1 MDTGPVTT
9 ERSSEIP
16 VAAADDD
23 RRGYRYRLVA
33 GLATAVVERG
43 YSATTIADIVRH
55 ARVSKRTF
63 YEHFSDKESCF
74 LAAYAAGSRLLR
86 RAVED
91 AVEGETDW
99 SQRVHAGVHAYL
111 GALASQ
117 PALSRTLLL
126 EVPAAG
132 PRAIALRRRELG
144 RFAQMIGDL
153 ARRDAAEHPDVRPP
167 DAAMCLALVGGINEL
182 TMLAIEEGRES
193 RLTELT
199 PTVVDL
205 IKAVLTAR

>member
-1 MDTGPVTT
+1 V
-9 ERSSEIP
+9 
-16 VAAADDD
+16 VATDDD
-23 RRGYRYRLVA
+23 RRGYRYRLVT
-33 GLATAVVERG
+33 GLAAAVVERG
-43 YSATTIADIVRH
+43 YPATTIADIVRH

-63 YEHFSDKESCF
+63 YEHFADKESCF
-74 LAAYAAGSRLLR
+74 LAAYAAGSRMLR

-91 AVEGETDW
+91 AVEGEPVWTE
-99 SQRVHAGVHAYL
+99 RVHAGVHAYL

-153 ARRDAAEHPDVRPP
+153 ARRDAAEHPDLRTL
-167 DAAMCLALVGGINEL
+167 DADMCVALVGGINEL
-182 TMLAIEEGRES
+182 TMLALEEGRVA
-193 RLTELT
+193 RLPELT

-205 IKAVLTAR
+205 IKAVLTVR